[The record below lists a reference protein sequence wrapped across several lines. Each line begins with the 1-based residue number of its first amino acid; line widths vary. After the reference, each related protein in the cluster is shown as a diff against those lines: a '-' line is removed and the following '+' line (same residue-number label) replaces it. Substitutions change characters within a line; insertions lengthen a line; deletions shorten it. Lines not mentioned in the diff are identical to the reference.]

1 MNEQYFNTQQSENTL
16 GREEALFTHK
26 KTWFSRMKLGKPV
39 QIGRIPVLIALDAF
53 VAEKL
58 MWEAKE
64 QKFCEYRDTGY
75 FRRL

>member
-1 MNEQYFNTQQSENTL
+1 
-16 GREEALFTHK
+16 
-26 KTWFSRMKLGKPV
+26 MKLGKPV
-39 QIGRIPVLIALDAF
+39 QIGRIPVFIAIDAF
-53 VAEKL
+53 EAEKL